1 MSQQCFNH
9 DSPSKYASL
18 FKFPVILASLALM
31 ACGNSGGGS
40 VGNSNNICTNFSC
53 QEMIENLADNVIT
66 PMIVDFENKAATLD
80 SAMAAWLETPTNE
93 DLKLT
98 ARQSWDDAMLAWQS
112 IEVVQ
117 TGPLIENTFLLRDS
131 IYSWPAVSTCVV
143 DQEVIEAETQGESY
157 DISSRTPVRKGLA
170 ALEYLLY
177 TSTLDHTCPSTTNKT
192 LNWDARPDTD
202 RLSLRAQFAKAVSE
216 DLVSLAGEL
225 KSRWVTNADS
235 FRVELLNPNSA
246 VSRFSSPTAV
256 INALSDALFYIE
268 TQVKDIKLAEPLALK
283 GDKCVQGEA
292 DCATLVENV
301 LSARSKE
308 HIRQNLLAFEQVFL
322 GNSAAG
328 VEGLGYD
335 DLIDAANGGENVS
348 AAMEADISNALN
360 ALDALGSLSLKQ
372 AVTDVNG
379 INLATGV
386 HESTKKITDRLKSDF
401 LNLLGLSIPGTAAGD
416 GD

>member
-1 MSQQCFNH
+1 MPKQYLNNDTPIKCSSFR
-9 DSPSKYASL
+9 KV
-18 FKFPVILASLALM
+18 PVILASLALM
-31 ACGNSGGGS
+31 ACGNSGGS
-40 VGNSNNICTNFSC
+40 FGNSSNICTDFSC
-53 QEMIENLADNVIT
+53 QDMIENLADNVIT
-66 PMIVDFENKAATLD
+66 PMIVDFETKTASLD
-80 SAMAAWLETPTNE
+80 GAMAAWIQTPTDE
-93 DLKLT
+93 DLKLA
-98 ARQSWDDAMLAWQS
+98 ARQSWDDAMLSWQS

-117 TGPLIENTFLLRDS
+117 TGPLIENSSLLRDS
-131 IYSWPAVSTCVV
+131 IYSWPSVSTCVV
-143 DQEVIEAETQGESY
+143 DQEVIEADTQGESY

-170 ALEYLLY
+170 SLEYILY

-192 LNWDARPDTD
+192 LNWNARTDTE
-202 RLSLRAQFAKAVSE
+202 RLSLRTQFAKTVSE
-216 DLVSLAGEL
+216 DLVSLASEL
-225 KSRWVTNADS
+225 KSSWATNDDS
-235 FRVELLNPNSA
+235 FRVELLNANSA
-246 VSRFSSPTAV
+246 VSRFSSPIAV

-268 TQVKDIKLAEPLALK
+268 THVKDIKLAEPLALK
-283 GDKCVQGEA
+283 GGKCIQGEA
-292 DCATLVENV
+292 DCATLVENS

-308 HIRQNLLAFEQVFL
+308 HIRQNLLAFQQVFL

-348 AAMEADISNALN
+348 ATMEADINNSLN

-372 AVTDVNG
+372 AVTDANG

-386 HESTKKITDRLKSDF
+386 HESVKKITDRLKSDF

>member
-1 MSQQCFNH
+1 MPKQHFHNDAIIKH
-9 DSPSKYASL
+9 PSIL
-18 FKFPVILASLALM
+18 RIPVILAALALM
-31 ACGNSGGGS
+31 ACGNSGGSIGR
-40 VGNSNNICTNFSC
+40 SNNICTDFSC
-53 QEMIENLADNVIT
+53 QEMLENLADNVIS
-66 PMIVDFENKAATLD
+66 PMIVDFETKASSLD
-80 SAMAAWLETPTNE
+80 NAMTAWVETPTNE

-143 DQEVIEAETQGESY
+143 DQEVIEADTQGENY
-157 DISSRTPVRKGLA
+157 DISNRTPVRKGLA
-170 ALEYLLY
+170 ALEYILY
-177 TSTLDHTCPSTTNKT
+177 TSTLDHTCPPTTNKT
-192 LNWDARPDTD
+192 VNWNARTD
-202 RLSLRAQFAKAVSE
+202 SERQTLRTQFAKTVSE
-216 DLVSLAGEL
+216 DLVSLASEL
-225 KSRWVTNADS
+225 KSRWTTNDNS
-235 FRVELLNPNSA
+235 FRIELLNTNSA
-246 VSRFSSPTAV
+246 VSRFSSPIKA
-256 INALSDALFYIE
+256 INAISDALFYIE
-268 TQVKDIKLAEPLALK
+268 KEVKDIKLAEPLALK
-283 GDKCVQGEA
+283 GDKCTQGQA
-292 DCATLVENV
+292 DCAMLVENV

-308 HIRQNLLAFEQVFL
+308 HIRQNLLAFEQIFL

-328 VEGLGYD
+328 IEGLGYD

-360 ALDALGSLSLKQ
+360 ALDALGNLSLKQ
-372 AVTDVNG
+372 AVTDVNS

-386 HESTKKITDRLKSDF
+386 HESVKKITDRLKSDF